1 MLLLLLLHL
10 VVSHSFAAS
19 AVDLRFICIWVW
31 KLRLRVQKI
40 WTVQQGVWTCRTM
53 HRRVCGSSQLDWEE
67 FMLFQ
72 SPGWLRLVD
81 NSNCIFCLNHE
92 RSPLFSCWLIP
103 ASATCLW
110 LLDILAIEKV
120 VAGKYGA
127 MAVSKQNRN
136 NCLQLPSTYFECQS
150 FYQAPK
156 PLPQQILNSTRQNFS
171 LVQEVLL
178 KSDTN
183 NHGFHAR
190 RFRR

>member
-1 MLLLLLLHL
+1 M
-10 VVSHSFAAS
+10 
-19 AVDLRFICIWVW
+19 
-31 KLRLRVQKI
+31 RLRVQKI

-127 MAVSKQNRN
+127 MAVSKQIEIIVYNF
-136 NCLQLPSTYFECQS
+136 P
-150 FYQAPK
+150 AH
-156 PLPQQILNSTRQNFS
+156 ILNVSRSIKHQNHCRNKF
-171 LVQEVLL
+171 
-178 KSDTN
+178 
-183 NHGFHAR
+183 
-190 RFRR
+190 